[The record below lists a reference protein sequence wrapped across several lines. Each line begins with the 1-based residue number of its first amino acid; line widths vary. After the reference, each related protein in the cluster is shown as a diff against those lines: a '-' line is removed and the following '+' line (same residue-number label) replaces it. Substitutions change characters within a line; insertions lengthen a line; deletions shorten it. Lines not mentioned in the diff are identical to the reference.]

1 MAAKFITSPKGAA
14 HYPWLTEPDT
24 KFDPAGVYKTGLI
37 VPAEEAAPFIERME
51 ALFDEA
57 WKAECQSKGKKLK
70 KAPFPWEEQEE
81 DDTVKFDFKLK
92 STVETKK
99 GTIVRK
105 VTLVDSKGKPL
116 NPKTI
121 KVGGGSTIKISFQP
135 YLWFSPSVGFG
146 LQLQMAAVQI
156 IDLKEYKAGD
166 RDYGFGEEQG
176 GFEASDV
183 PEADDA
189 DDHGFDNDDDAD
201 APSAG
206 GSADEEDF

>member
-1 MAAKFITSPKGAA
+1 MATKFITSPKGAA

-37 VPAEEAAPFIERME
+37 VPAEEAAPFIEKME
-51 ALFDEA
+51 ALYEEA

-70 KAPFPWEEQEE
+70 KAPFPWEEQEDE
-81 DDTVKFDFKLK
+81 GTVKFDFKLK
-92 STVETKK
+92 AQLETKK

-121 KVGGGSTIKISFQP
+121 KVGGGSTIKVSFQP

-146 LQLQMAAVQI
+146 LQLQMAAVQVI
-156 IDLKEYKAGD
+156 SLKEYQAGD
-166 RDYGFGEEQG
+166 RDYGFGEEEEG
-176 GFEASDV
+176 GFEASDA
-183 PEADDA
+183 PDA
-189 DDHGFDNDDDAD
+189 GDDDHDFDVD
-201 APSAG
+201 APAAG
-206 GSADEEDF
+206 GSDDEEDF